1 MKHYQYLRESPVTV
15 TVPVLPLLSI
25 SLGLSILVWVV
36 WPILSFQLFYAKA
49 TNYIVTP
56 LSEDF
61 LTAKAQEEEASG
73 LDLSKASSWFP
84 KKPATTTDSPVDSYA
99 LSIPKLRLNKA
110 LVKIGTDDLSES
122 IIHYGGTGLPGKYGN
137 SVLFGHSILPQFYN
151 PQNYL
156 SIFSLLPQLIEDD
169 DLYVHF
175 DGVDYKYKVVSMRVT
190 DPGDVT
196 GLEQRYDGSYITLVT
211 CVPPG
216 TYLKRLWV
224 TAKQTSF
231 GK

>member
-1 MKHYQYLRESPVTV
+1 MKSYQYIKVTPITV

-25 SLGLSILVWVV
+25 SLGFSILIWVI

-49 TNYIVTP
+49 TGYIVTP

-61 LTAKAQEEEASG
+61 LALKAQEISG
-73 LDLSKASSWFP
+73 SDLSKASAWFP
-84 KKPATTTDSPVDSYA
+84 KQPVQTTDSPVSSYE
-99 LSIPKLRLNKA
+99 LSIPKLRINRA

-137 SVLFGHSILPQFYN
+137 AVLFGHSILPQFYN

-156 SIFSLLPQLIEDD
+156 SIFSLLPQLKEEDD
-169 DLYVHF
+169 IYVHF
-175 DGVDYKYKVVSMRVT
+175 DGVDYKYKIISMRVT